1 MPTYVA
7 FLRAIN
13 LGAKRKFPKDAI
25 KAATEAAGGS
35 GVETYINTGN
45 VRLTHSARSVA
56 KVQAALEEAYAAE
69 AGFEVPTVVFTAA
82 DLAALTARA
91 EELHAAH
98 DGDVGNHYVTLYAT
112 PPPAAAVE
120 AAHALERPGETVV
133 VDGRAAYVLLAGDIH
148 TSRILASKEF
158 TALGKGTAR
167 TVKVLRTV
175 TEKWC

>member
-25 KAATEAAGGS
+25 KAATEAAGGTD
-35 GVETYINTGN
+35 VETYINTGN

-69 AGFEVPTVVFTAA
+69 AGFEVPTVVFTTR

-91 EELHAAH
+91 EELHAEH
-98 DGDVGNHYVTLYAT
+98 DPFGQHYVTLYSTAPT
-112 PPPAAAVE
+112 AAVVE
-120 AAHALERPGETVV
+120 AAHALEHEGEVLV
-133 VDGRAAYVLLAGDIH
+133 VDGRAAYVLLEGNIH
-148 TSRILASKEF
+148 TSKVLASKELA
-158 TALGKGTAR
+158 ALGKGTAR

>member
-13 LGAKRKFPKDAI
+13 LGARRKFPKDAI
-25 KAATEAAGGS
+25 KAATEAAGGTD
-35 GVETYINTGN
+35 VETYINTGN

-69 AGFEVPTVVFTAA
+69 AGFEVPTVVFTTA

-91 EELHAAH
+91 EELHAEH
-98 DGDVGNHYVTLYAT
+98 DPSGQHYVTLYSTAPT
-112 PPPAAAVE
+112 AAAAKAV
-120 AAHALERPGETVV
+120 HALEHDGETVV
-133 VDGRAAYVLLAGDIH
+133 VDGRAAYVLLGGNIH
-148 TSRILASKEF
+148 TSKVLSGKEF
-158 TALGKGTAR
+158 KALGEGTAR

>member
-13 LGAKRKFPKDAI
+13 LGATRKFPKDAI

-35 GVETYINTGN
+35 DVETYINTGN
-45 VRLTHSARSVA
+45 VRLTHPSRSV
-56 KVQAALEEAYAAE
+56 AYAAE
-69 AGFEVPTVVFTAA
+69 AGFEVPTVVFTTK

-91 EELHAAH
+91 EELHAEH
-98 DGDVGNHYVTLYAT
+98 DPAGQHYVTLYAT
-112 PPPAAAVE
+112 APTAEAVE
-120 AAHALERPGETVV
+120 AAHALDHAGEVVV
-133 VDGRAAYVLLAGDIH
+133 VDGRAAYVLLEGNIH
-148 TSRILASKEF
+148 TSRLLASKEL
-158 TALGKGTAR
+158 TALGQGTAR

>member
-13 LGAKRKFPKDAI
+13 LGAARKFSKDAI
-25 KAATEAAGGS
+25 KTATETAGGS
-35 GVETYINTGN
+35 DVETYINTGN
-45 VRLTHSARSVA
+45 VRLTHPARSVA

-69 AGFEVPTVVFTAA
+69 AGFEVPTIVFTTA

-91 EELHAAH
+91 EELHAEH
-98 DGDVGNHYVTLYAT
+98 DPAGQHYVTLFPAA
-112 PPPAAAVE
+112 PAAAAVK
-120 AAHALERPGETVV
+120 AAHALEHEGERVV
-133 VDGRAAYVLLAGDIH
+133 VDGRAAYVLLDGTIR
-148 TSRILASKEF
+148 TSKLLASRESK
-158 TALGKGTAR
+158 ALGQGTAR